1 VELDEAKQRT
11 LDDVLAAFA
20 DELKCDPAEE
30 NAAVTLAYTH
40 GVQQA
45 YRMVLRMLPITPG
58 WSVLD
63 VGSGLGILS
72 FELAANLA
80 VTVHGVDI
88 NARFVA
94 HAQELYQRLHDKGYF
109 AEGAAVRFSEGDI
122 HALRVPDNSVDLVFV
137 RELLQFLPDPL
148 AAVSELFRVVRPGGC
163 ACLSDIDDALYITW
177 PPPSPAKDRLVG
189 AFRTAHDEA
198 GGDRH
203 IGRKL
208 STYLRQAGFNINSMV
223 VCPEAQHRVVDEHDV
238 ERSLI
243 LAQLRVARDRL
254 ISSHRLTAA
263 EFDADLAEL
272 ASEPAHE
279 EFRMNGRIVVLAQKT
294 RRP

>member
-1 VELDEAKQRT
+1 LDEAKQRE
-11 LDDVLAAFA
+11 LDDLLVAFA
-20 DELKCDPAEE
+20 DELEHDPAEE

-40 GVQQA
+40 GVQRA
-45 YRMVLRMLPITPG
+45 YRTVLRMLPITPG

-72 FELAANLA
+72 FELAANLS
-80 VTVHGVDI
+80 VTVHGIDI
-88 NARFVA
+88 NGRFVA
-94 HAQELYQRLHDKGYF
+94 HAQELYRRLHNRGYF

-122 HALRVPDNSVDLVFV
+122 HALQVPDNSMDLLFV

-148 AAVSELFRVVRPGGC
+148 AAVSELFRVVRPGGFV
-163 ACLSDIDDALYITW
+163 CLSDIDDDLYITW
-177 PPPSPAKDRLVG
+177 PPPSPAQDRLVG
-189 AFRTAHDEA
+189 AFRTAHHER

-208 STYLRQAGFNINSMV
+208 STYLRKSGFNINSMV
-223 VCPEAQHRVVDEHDV
+223 VCPEAQHRMVNEHDV

-243 LAQLRVARDRL
+243 LAQLRAARDRL
-254 ISSHRLTAA
+254 TSSQLLTEA

-279 EFRMNGRIVVLAQKT
+279 EFRMTARIVVLAHKNGE
-294 RRP
+294 P